1 MAIAPKTSRTTLKT
15 YFKKNAI
22 PKESDFAELIDA
34 ALNQGDDGIAKPD
47 GEPLSLQ
54 PDSKDGGN
62 RTVLGLYKSFSDARP
77 SWTLSL
83 RPAGRPG
90 FSLGDADAN
99 SRLFVDETTGN
110 VGLGTL
116 TPASSL
122 HLSRSVAGGLGPVL
136 TLMNNA
142 GSAGAGAA
150 IDFSGYNTQGR
161 PPTAR
166 IQSVDDGNASSH
178 LVFSTKR
185 SGDGANPLVEA
196 LRITPNSAVRVAASL
211 GIGLSPRVEPR
222 TALDTGLGLLSGAAN
237 DYQKAQ
243 ATLSGGG
250 TITWE
255 GPGGFLRWSSRLIAI
270 SAERGNTFST
280 GHVNIACPT
289 DAKLVTVFDKS
300 TNRVDAARG
309 IQLNAWEALYAV
321 HEVGKDQTQVSFQI
335 VAFNAGT
342 YQAPSNWLLVA
353 VVNGDD
359 NTVKM
364 GSGVTVAASS
374 SYSSAAGS
382 SLPRGAVIMFAGNAV
397 PAGWAL
403 CDGQNGTPDL
413 RGRFVLGV
421 GQGGGLTGRPMNQTG
436 GRETVALTPNEMPS
450 HAHGVTDPGHAHL
463 WSASR
468 QQAGTDDNNNTNE
481 LSKGDRGAADTMVK
495 GTDTRGTG
503 ITIQAAGGK
512 DAHENMPPFHV
523 LAFIMKL

>member
-34 ALNQGDDGIAKPD
+34 AINQGDDGIAKPD

-54 PDSKDGGN
+54 PDSKDSGN
-62 RTVLGLYKSFSDARP
+62 RTVLGLYKSFGDAKP

-83 RPAGRPG
+83 SPAGKPG
-90 FSLGDADAN
+90 FSVGDADAN

-110 VGLGTL
+110 VGLGTV

-142 GSAGAGAA
+142 GSPGAGAA
-150 IDFSGYNTQGR
+150 IDFSGYNTVGR
-161 PPTAR
+161 PATAR

-196 LRITPNSAVRVAASL
+196 LRITPTSAVRVAASL
-211 GIGLSPRVEPR
+211 GIGLSPKVEPR
-222 TALDTGLGLLSGAAN
+222 TALDTGQGLLSGAAN

-255 GPGGFLRWSSRLIAI
+255 GAGGFLRWSSRLIAI
-270 SAERGNTFST
+270 SAERGNTFSV
-280 GHVNIACPT
+280 GHVNIVCPT
-289 DAKLVTVFDKS
+289 EAKFVTVFDKS
-300 TNRVDAARG
+300 TNRVDATRG

-335 VAFNAGT
+335 VAFNVGT
-342 YQAPSNWLLVA
+342 YHAPSNWLLVA

-364 GSGVTVAASS
+364 GSGVVVAASS

-382 SLPRGAVIMFAGNAV
+382 SLPRGAIIMWTGATA

-403 CDGQNGTPDL
+403 CDGQNSTPDL
-413 RGRFVLGV
+413 RGRFVLGA
-421 GQGGGLTGRPMNQTG
+421 GTGTNLTARSITQTG
-436 GRETVALTPNEMPS
+436 GKETHALSVTEMPS
-450 HAHGVTDPGHAHL
+450 HAHDVKDPGHMHTWTAT
-463 WSASR
+463 R
-468 QQAGTDDNNNTNE
+468 QRAGTDDNNNTME
-481 LSKGDRGAADTMVK
+481 LSKGDAGAADTMSK
-495 GTDTRGTG
+495 GTDSKTTG
-503 ITIQAAGGK
+503 ISIQAAGGNA
-512 DAHENMPPFHV
+512 AHENMPPFYV
-523 LAFIMKL
+523 LAYIMKL

>member
-54 PDSKDGGN
+54 PDARDSGS
-62 RTVLGLYKSFSDARP
+62 RTVLGLYKSFADARP

-83 RPAGRPG
+83 SPAGKPG
-90 FSLGDADAN
+90 FSVGDADAN

-110 VGLGTL
+110 VGLGTVA
-116 TPASSL
+116 PASSL

-136 TLMNNA
+136 TLTN
-142 GSAGAGAA
+142 GGGTAGAGAA
-150 IDFSGYNTQGR
+150 VDFNGHDTQGR
-161 PPTAR
+161 PATAR
-166 IQSVDDGNASSH
+166 IQSLDDGNFSSH

-185 SGDGANPLVEA
+185 PGAITNPLVEA
-196 LRITPNSAVRVAASL
+196 LRIAPSTAVRVATSL
-211 GIGLSPRVEPR
+211 GIGLRPNVEPR
-222 TALDTGLGLLSGAAN
+222 TALDTGLGVLSGAAN

-243 ATLSGGG
+243 AALSGGG

-270 SAERGNTFST
+270 SAERGTTFSN
-280 GHVNIACPT
+280 GWVNIVCPT
-289 DAKLVTVFDKS
+289 NPALVTSFDR

-309 IQLNAWEALYAV
+309 IQLNIWEALYAV
-321 HEVGKDQTQVSFQI
+321 HEVGQDANRVTYQI
-335 VAFNAGT
+335 VAHNLGT

-364 GSGVTVAASS
+364 GSGVTVATSS
-374 SYSSAAGS
+374 SYSAAAGS
-382 SLPRGAVIMFAGNAV
+382 SLPRGAIIMWTGAAA

-413 RGRFVLGV
+413 RGRFVLGA
-421 GQGGGLTGRPMNQTG
+421 GAGTLLTARSINQAGGAERVTL
-436 GRETVALTPNEMPS
+436 VVNEMPS
-450 HAHGVTDPGHAHL
+450 HAHGVSDPGHFHN
-463 WSASR
+463 WQASR
-468 QQAGTDDNNNTNE
+468 QQAGTDDNNNTHE
-481 LSKGDRGAADTMVK
+481 LSKGDRGANEPISK
-495 GTDTRGTG
+495 NTDGRLTG
-503 ITIQAAGGK
+503 IAIQAAGGNA
-512 DAHENMPPFHV
+512 AHENMPPFYV
-523 LAFIMKL
+523 LAYIMKL